1 VFRRARYGLRLEDR
15 RGNCLVV
22 HNEVT
27 FDSVLVK
34 GRRIVEQCKPLYMA
48 EVIRRARRI
57 ARLPLAAGRLDDH
70 WSVALAANGNADVY
84 LDSVVITTTDIA
96 LRASYPVPVTLTAVI
111 DSISAGLA
119 LGESNWNIV
128 RKSPAL
134 RVDTTLRQNGEW
146 RRKVRRFMIPID
158 SSFDLAKSWPV
169 FEVHLSVPKTK
180 DNPYGLAWSY
190 AHERKGF
197 FLRALWR

>member
-1 VFRRARYGLRLEDR
+1 
-15 RGNCLVV
+15 V
-22 HNEVT
+22 HNEVA

-57 ARLPLAAGRLDDH
+57 ARLPLAAGSLDDH
-70 WSVALAANGNADVY
+70 WSAALAARGSADIY
-84 LDSVVITTTDIA
+84 LDSVVVTTTGIA
-96 LRASYPVPVTLTAVI
+96 LRASYPDPTTATVLI

-119 LGESNWNIV
+119 LGDSSWNIV

-146 RRKVRRFMIPID
+146 RRRVRRFMIPID

-169 FEVHLSVPKTK
+169 FEVYLSVPKTK
-180 DNPYGLAWSY
+180 DNPYGLAWTY
-190 AHERKGF
+190 AHERRGF
-197 FLRALWR
+197 FRPKR